1 MNDVKNRSARAGTW
15 LAAFGPETSVL
26 VPAAQKSR
34 IAGLWALVDDA
45 APFEVVLDA
54 LLAQGLG
61 GIDDF
66 VVVAA
71 SDSSAR
77 VLVRG
82 SASASVHTATGTVE
96 VTGQDRVWGEQSFT
110 DVTAL
115 VLTLP
120 DSAPTGPEV
129 SLTQGLLRVGS
140 VVWGTPGEIPVD
152 DAVPGQGPVEVP
164 AEPVAEPL
172 AAEPLA
178 PEPAAVPDLE
188 AAAAAI
194 PEVEPVPET
203 ASPAGPPAGP
213 EPVVLTP
220 AVAGLPPE
228 ADETGEHPAL
238 DHDGMT
244 QTGAQP
250 GPVPQ
255 PGIPGQ
261 PQAPSVT
268 SRPVARLVFSH
279 GTTAEVDRA
288 ILVGRAP
295 EARRF
300 TPGDQ
305 PQLITVPSPHQEV
318 SSTHLEIRPGSG
330 VDHGMAVVTDL
341 GSTNGT
347 LLVQPGLPQEDLQ
360 PGIAVSLM
368 PGAILDLG
376 DGVTIQVT
384 QP

>member
-1 MNDVKNRSARAGTW
+1 VNDVKNRSARAGTW
-15 LAAFGPETSVL
+15 LGVFGPEVSVL
-26 VPAAQKSR
+26 VPGGEKPRVAA
-34 IAGLWALVDDA
+34 LWELVDDGA
-45 APFEVVLDA
+45 RFETVLDA
-54 LLAQGLG
+54 LLEGGLR
-61 GIDDF
+61 DLRHF

-71 SDSSAR
+71 AGSSVR

-82 SASASVHTATGTVE
+82 SASVSVHTADGPVE
-96 VTGQDRVWGEQSFT
+96 VSAQDRVWAEQSFT
-110 DVTAL
+110 GVSA
-115 VLTLP
+115 VVATLP
-120 DSAPTGPEV
+120 DSSATGAEV
-129 SLTQGLLRVGS
+129 PLTHGLVRVGA
-140 VVWGTPGEIPVD
+140 VVWGTPGASAAE
-152 DAVPGQGPVEVP
+152 EVTSESP
-164 AEPVAEPL
+164 AEVETVASPVLPPVAPPVVPQEPVL
-172 AAEPLA
+172 ELV
-178 PEPAAVPDLE
+178 PEPE
-188 AAAAAI
+188 
-194 PEVEPVPET
+194 PEPE
-203 ASPAGPPAGP
+203 P

-220 AVAGLPPE
+220 AVAALPEE
-228 ADETGEHPAL
+228 AAETGEHPVI

-244 QTGAQP
+244 QTGSQP
-250 GPVPQ
+250 EPVAQ

-279 GTTAEVDRA
+279 GTSAEVDRA

-300 TPGDQ
+300 SPGDQ

-330 VDHGMAVVTDL
+330 ADHGAAVVTDL

-360 PGIAVSLM
+360 PGMAVALI